1 MTASAFR
8 KAPKEKN
15 LTNKMMRQKMEELA
29 QLMIALETTLMEWEM
44 WYRLV
49 PDIKAGMTESEYAAF
64 LADGPIFSEIP
75 EKIMISIRNQMP
87 KREPVKPEEKKP
99 VLFDGKGNVAS
110 VDDKPILQDSSGN
123 IINK

>member
-8 KAPKEKN
+8 KTPKEKN
-15 LTNKMMRQKMEELA
+15 LTNRMMRQKMEELA

-44 WYRLV
+44 WYRLI
-49 PDIKAGMTESEYAAF
+49 PDLKSGMTAEEYDAF

-87 KREPVKPEEKKP
+87 KREPKPKEDEKP
-99 VLFDGKGNVAS
+99 VLFDGKGNVANAN
-110 VDDKPILQDSSGN
+110 DKPIIQDSSGN
-123 IINK
+123 ILNK